1 MKRLHRIKYWHL
13 IILALVV
20 VVGLFAAYS
29 ANRARENTPLYQF
42 RQSVMD
48 EIERYMEENPDGE
61 GGRDYRQ
68 GYFFHLNSN
77 ESISIFYNAIR
88 KSMPMDYETYVAR
101 SNRNRNTSEPLAF
114 ILPCLEEQF
123 YYSPKNLHCFE
134 KGLVFEMK
142 KKDSKKLYE
151 IITRLR

>member
-20 VVGLFAAYS
+20 AVGLFTAYS
-29 ANRARENTPLYQF
+29 ATKARENTPPYQF
-42 RQSVMD
+42 RQSVMY

-61 GGRDYRQ
+61 GKDYRQ
-68 GYFFHLNSN
+68 DYFFHLNSN

-88 KSMPMDYETYVAR
+88 KSIPMDYETHVAR
-101 SNRNRNTSEPLAF
+101 SNRNKDASEPLAF
-114 ILPCLEEQF
+114 ILPCLEGHF
-123 YYSPKNLHCFE
+123 TYYPKYLYRPEERLF
-134 KGLVFEMK
+134 FEMK
-142 KKDSKKLYE
+142 KKDDEKLYE

>member
-29 ANRARENTPLYQF
+29 ANKARENTPPYLF

-61 GGRDYRQ
+61 GKDYRQ
-68 GYFFHLNSN
+68 DYFFHLNSN

-88 KSMPMDYETYVAR
+88 KSIPMDYETYVERVTR
-101 SNRNRNTSEPLAF
+101 SRRNRDTSESLAF
-114 ILPCLEEQF
+114 ILPCLEGHF
-123 YYSPKNLHCFE
+123 SYFPKY
-134 KGLVFEMK
+134 
-142 KKDSKKLYE
+142 LYCPE
-151 IITRLR
+151 ERL

>member
-29 ANRARENTPLYQF
+29 ANKARENTPPYLF

-61 GGRDYRQ
+61 GKDYRQ
-68 GYFFHLNSN
+68 DYFFHLNSN

-88 KSMPMDYETYVAR
+88 KSIPMDYETYVTR
-101 SNRNRNTSEPLAF
+101 SNRNKYTSESLVF

-134 KGLVFEMK
+134 KRLVFEMK